1 MNKNISK
8 IVLSL
13 SAILALNGC
22 GGSSSYKA
30 SDNTSG
36 GENTSDG
43 SNNIGLSGYIL
54 ANEYIENAKVCY
66 DINKDGICG
75 SGEAFVISDK
85 KGYYSFSKTVS
96 NSNASS
102 ILLAEVKEDNIIKY
116 VLSSNQNNA
125 ESQNITPYT
134 SLVVNEDNYNLKV
147 KNGDITSS
155 AYLLS
160 TLSNLDEVLLNGD
173 LYLSLPSTISSDS
186 YNINLA
192 LDNAKNLVDSYSTAY
207 LLNTSTPLLTIASVV
222 DEVVKNN
229 TYSVNVTNISSQKIE
244 NSEEVIEEE
253 FSLTNLNQVTSW
265 TKSHADEVVMGS
277 DTSENKIITYSKFHN
292 RLTILDTT
300 INTEKAVLTVSAD
313 FLNVVGG
320 EHAVDS
326 VSGATEQTL
335 SKVELS
341 NDGNTI
347 YSLVKAYSDNSLEK
361 GVGIYKS
368 DITTGLNP
376 ELFARKNI
384 GDVNFYN
391 NFTVSDISLSLDN
404 SILLASEEDGILLF
418 NANDLSTAT
427 STIIT
432 SKDVKS
438 IAISNDNK
446 YIFAGLYKRN
456 ASSLGIYSVSSG
468 ELLGEYSLSTYPNRI
483 TVGKNN
489 DIFVGNTSKKSIY
502 HLDISTPSLI
512 SLKNEF
518 TFDYNIKTI
527 NLSSDDKYLI
537 TATNNNIVQ
546 VRDLNDI
553 TRYTNINT
561 LNTVNNAFELTDKK
575 IAVTH
580 GLNLAYYKLVDVTG
594 SVTDNTIDIWE
605 STHRNK

>member
-75 SGEAFVISDK
+75 SGEAFVISDE

-116 VLSSNQNNA
+116 VLSSNQNNT

-160 TLSNLDEVLLNGD
+160 TLSNLDEVLLTGD

-384 GDVNFYN
+384 GDMSFYN

-468 ELLGEYSLSTYPNRI
+468 ELLGEYSLSTYPSRI

-546 VRDLNDI
+546 VRDLSDI

-561 LNTVNNAFELTDKK
+561 SNTVNNAFELTDKK

-580 GLNLAYYKLVDVTG
+580 GLNLAYYKLVDVAG